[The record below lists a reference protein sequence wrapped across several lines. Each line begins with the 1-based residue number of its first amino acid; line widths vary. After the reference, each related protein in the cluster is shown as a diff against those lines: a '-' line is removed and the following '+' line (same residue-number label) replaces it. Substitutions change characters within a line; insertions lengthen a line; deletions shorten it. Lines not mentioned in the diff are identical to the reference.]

1 MWRCDFIHL
10 AGTKEHFTDMVAILN
25 SVLKNVYIIGCP
37 VGKCIHFV
45 GDKLVQILQT
55 RLIFIVSF
63 SVCKNVVPNKAL
75 FCPL

>member
-1 MWRCDFIHL
+1 MY
-10 AGTKEHFTDMVAILN
+10 T
-25 SVLKNVYIIGCP
+25 
-37 VGKCIHFV
+37 FV